1 VHDVGPRAAVEPARE
16 QAARPGQRREA
27 PVVVRPLVPALVAV
41 RPAVAREEAR
51 AVQHARRQV
60 GRHERPAQ
68 DARRPATK
76 EVGVREQHAAG
87 AERAHHRGIPG
98 QQHVHVHAAL
108 TQREGQ
114 RAADVGQAAG
124 LDQRVELG
132 EDVED
137 AHGG

>member
-1 VHDVGPRAAVEPARE
+1 
-16 QAARPGQRREA
+16 
-27 PVVVRPLVPALVAV
+27 
-41 RPAVAREEAR
+41 
-51 AVQHARRQV
+51 
-60 GRHERPAQ
+60 
-68 DARRPATK
+68 
-76 EVGVREQHAAG
+76 
-87 AERAHHRGIPG
+87 
-98 QQHVHVHAAL
+98 VHVHAAL